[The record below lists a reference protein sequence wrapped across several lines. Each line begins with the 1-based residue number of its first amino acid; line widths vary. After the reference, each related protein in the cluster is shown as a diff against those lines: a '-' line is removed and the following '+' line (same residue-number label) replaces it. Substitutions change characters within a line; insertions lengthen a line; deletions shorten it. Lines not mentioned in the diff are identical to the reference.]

1 MILSDCDGDA
11 ASTLLVEQIDQSLGV
26 VGGEIHRVEGAAVGM
41 TRIEARLEAAAL
53 SAVNT
58 DLAKAVV
65 QTARFQTAIGIVH
78 RVVAKHPLVHRQ
90 PHSALSAASTGHRP
104 GWSATSA
111 LTATAL
117 IHHSDLIE
125 WSRQCIFRVHALSF
139 NIWPAVRGEVH
150 RRYKHRESVMTK
162 LQYSRHRGS

>member
-53 SAVNT
+53 PAVNT
-58 DLAKAVV
+58 DFTEAVV
-65 QTARFQTAIGIVH
+65 QTARFQTAIGVVH

-117 IHHSDLIE
+117 IHDSDLME
-125 WSRQCIFRVHALSF
+125 QQCMNLS
-139 NIWPAVRGEVH
+139 NRDRGEIN
-150 RRYKHRESVMTK
+150 RRNKQSLNTFKIRQSVST
-162 LQYSRHRGS
+162 